1 MDAHVI
7 ELPSGEQVRVTAA
20 QLEVLEALRVC
31 ERKGMADATRRE
43 VLEVM
48 AQQLGYEPREHVVSG
63 RFSELVSLGVLE
75 VPQKR
80 HDRFTRAIAAKRGR
94 ASPVMA
100 YCTAKPKQ
108 ARLALGSSGSG
119 AHVIEAAASGAMGG
133 GAAQ

>member
-1 MDAHVI
+1 MTV
-7 ELPSGEQVRVTAA
+7 A
-20 QLEVLEALRVC
+20 QLEVLEALRAC
-31 ERKGMADATRRE
+31 ERKGMLDATRRE

-63 RFSELVSLGVLE
+63 RFSELVSLGILE
-75 VPQKR
+75 VPLKR

-100 YCTAKPKQ
+100 YCTARPKQ
-108 ARLALGSSGSG
+108 ARLALGGSGSG
-119 AHVIEAAASGAMGG
+119 AHVIEAEASGARGG